1 MLRLRTLIGLSSR
14 NDLVKSLV
22 RDSDPCGFHIS
33 YYGNGCIKFS
43 KVQTQ
48 RDDLIIKWAAIDYD
62 IHLVYIVKLL
72 LIKGL
77 DYVV

>member
-1 MLRLRTLIGLSSR
+1 MLKPRTLIGLSSR
-14 NDLVKSLV
+14 YDLVKSLV

-33 YYGNGCIKFS
+33 NYGNGSIKFS

-48 RDDLIIKWAAIDYD
+48 RDDLIVQWAAKDYD

-72 LIKGL
+72 IIKGL